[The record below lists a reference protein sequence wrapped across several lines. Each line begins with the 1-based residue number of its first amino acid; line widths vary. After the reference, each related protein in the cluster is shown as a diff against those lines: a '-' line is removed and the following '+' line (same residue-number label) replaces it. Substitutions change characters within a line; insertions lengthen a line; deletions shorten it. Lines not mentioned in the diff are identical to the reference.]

1 MRVQELFKKVDAA
14 AVADA
19 YFVMHTI
26 FYPYE
31 HRTLRE
37 KIHAAGKLR
46 QMIAESI
53 QGFISC
59 NAMIGDR
66 QKTIFLFEEKE
77 TEYPPQGNVSYSL
90 SAVYDEQARGNIEAS
105 SMQEESRAGKR
116 IAHYEINMDSMEK
129 VAGYLISELCVKRF
143 GEAACCAE
151 ILYHFFSFGFT
162 DEERQKNITALQER
176 LKTADKE
183 IAEGKNHSLE
193 ELCEELHRKLID
205 NCEDPDLRQY
215 MILTREHEKR
225 TADIISRHRMEV
237 LKENQRNA
245 EELVREEYENRRRQ
259 IERCRAIRGERAGE
273 CFGGQSPCEI
283 CTEYYGKYQIT
294 LAEQIG
300 SGIEGENLRKSIKCE
315 KNPYPNKPIRKVKPL

>member
-1 MRVQELFKKVDAA
+1 MRVQELFKKVDAVE
-14 AVADA
+14 VADA
-19 YFVMHTI
+19 YLVMHII

-77 TEYPPQGNVSYSL
+77 TEYPPQGNVNYSL
-90 SAVYDEQARGNIEAS
+90 SAVYDEQACRNMEAS

-116 IAHYEINMDSMEK
+116 IAHCEINRDSMEK

-183 IAEGKNHSLE
+183 IAEGKNHFLE
-193 ELCEELHRKLID
+193 DLCEELHRKLID

-215 MILTREHEKR
+215 MILAREHEKL

-259 IERCRAIRGERAGE
+259 IERCRAIRRERAGE
-273 CFGGQSPCEI
+273 YSGGQFLYETCV
-283 CTEYYGKYQIT
+283 EYYGKYQIT

-300 SGIEGENLRKSIKCE
+300 AGIENQRTRKSASYE
-315 KNPYPNKPIRKVKPL
+315 KKTYPNRSIRKVKPL